1 MNVIEAVGMTPTAP
15 ECRQR
20 ICSARKDFL
29 RFRLDME
36 DVSMVRQGADHAQT
50 EGAL

>member
-29 RFRLDME
+29 PFRLDME
-36 DVSMVRQGADHAQT
+36 DRVYGSTRSGSRSN
-50 EGAL
+50 